1 MVTRRSTK
9 KAAVDPSL
17 SAFATHERS
26 PFPDKY
32 DLQGE
37 RKILATLIRSGDP
50 DPADP
55 LYPRYEMFLEREAKL
70 RQMQAEYQA
79 RQGADPIVAP
89 ATARQINDLGALQPG
104 AADTMT
110 LHTAEAM
117 RLFMGTSVQPG
128 GTGYPMAGGKRV
140 AAALRGLWSLSSND
154 NPYAD
159 WSLVDISERIADARQ
174 NIAADQKRILAKLDE
189 TKQKG
194 LDYSIV
200 QSRSP
205 SVVQLGFTSPYGFM
219 IAMLIIDFD
228 FFTRV
233 VKSAQRRD
241 LLSSK
246 EGHELLQATKHRCRS
261 AFERALRFQRVLSA
275 KEVVT
280 LSRLDWLPT
289 ADEAGKQRVADL
301 QQILGAIPKDIFM
314 GQRQPRHSKRRLQLS
329 EAELRLLDQVALT
342 EEPDASKSAAAE
354 LIQ

>member
-1 MVTRRSTK
+1 MVTRRSSK
-9 KAAVDPSL
+9 KTAVDPSL
-17 SAFATHERS
+17 SAFATHDRS

-37 RKILATLIRSGDP
+37 RKILTTLIAGGDP

-55 LYPRYEMFLEREAKL
+55 LYPRYEMFLEREAQL
-70 RQMQAEYQA
+70 RQMQAEHTA
-79 RQGADPIVAP
+79 RQGADPLVS
-89 ATARQINDLGALQPG
+89 ATSARQINELGALQPS

-117 RLFMGTSVQPG
+117 RLFMGTAVPPG

-159 WSLVDISERIADARQ
+159 WSLIDIGDRIAEARQ
-174 NIAADQKRILAKLDE
+174 HIAADQKRILSKLDE
-189 TKQKG
+189 TKAKG

-219 IAMLIIDFD
+219 VAMLIIDFD

-246 EGHELLQATKHRCRS
+246 EGHELLQSIKHRCRS
-261 AFERALRFQRVLSA
+261 TFERALRFQRVLSA
-275 KEVVT
+275 KET
-280 LSRLDWLPT
+280 IELSRLDWLPT
-289 ADEAGKQRVADL
+289 ADDRAKLRVAGL
-301 QQILGAIPKDIFM
+301 HQILGSIPKDIFM
-314 GQRQPRHSKRRLQLS
+314 GQQQPRHSKRRLQLS
-329 EAELRLLDQVALT
+329 AAELRLLDQVALT
-342 EEPDASKSAAAE
+342 EEVDVSRSAAVE

>member
-1 MVTRRSTK
+1 MVTRRSSK
-9 KAAVDPSL
+9 KTAVDPSL
-17 SAFATHERS
+17 SAFATHDRS

-37 RKILATLIRSGDP
+37 RKILAPLISGGDP
-50 DPADP
+50 DPTDP
-55 LYPRYEMFLEREAKL
+55 LYPRYELFMEREAEL
-70 RQMQAEYQA
+70 RQMQAAHQA
-79 RQGADPIVAP
+79 RQGADPLVP
-89 ATARQINDLGALQPG
+89 AAAARQINELGALQPS

-117 RLFMGTSVQPG
+117 RLFMGTSVPPG

-159 WSLVDISERIADARQ
+159 WALIDIGDRIAEARQ
-174 NIAADQKRILAKLDE
+174 HIAAEQRRILARLDE
-189 TKQKG
+189 MKTKG

-219 IAMLIIDFD
+219 VAMLIIDVD

-246 EGHELLQATKHRCRS
+246 EGHELLQSTKHRCRS
-261 AFERALRFQRVLSA
+261 AFERALRFQRILSTP
-275 KEVVT
+275 ET
-280 LSRLDWLPT
+280 IGLSRLDWLPT
-289 ADEAGKQRVADL
+289 ADEQGQKRVSAL
-301 QQILGAIPKDIFM
+301 LRVLGQIPKDIFM
-314 GQRQPRHSKRRLQLS
+314 GQLQPRHSKRRLQLS
-329 EAELRLLDQVALT
+329 AVELRLLDQVALT
-342 EEPDASKSAAAE
+342 EEIDLTKPAAAE
-354 LIQ
+354 LIH